1 MKMNPV
7 YKREMR
13 VSSRSVR
20 LAVVLLLFNGS
31 LALVALL
38 NMYSTLAQVRLT
50 AEVQY
55 TSSLDLYLFV
65 AVLEFALLLVI
76 MPAITAGSISG
87 ERERQTLDL
96 MLASRMEPWEIVIG
110 KLAAAFST
118 MGLLIVSS
126 FPILAMVF
134 VYGGVTMRDVGVL
147 LLSYVAAA
155 LFVGSLGLFSSAL
168 CRRTTTATVIA
179 YGILG
184 AVLFGSYGLNQ
195 FVHYMSG
202 MRVDSYLA
210 SIGQGAGQ
218 ASSGGFLYLLL
229 ANPASTFLM
238 VSGRMTG
245 WPEATVNV
253 SSWFG
258 SHGDS
263 LVIRN
268 WVGVSLALQI
278 AAAALL
284 IWASVKVV
292 EKKRGR

>member
-1 MKMNPV
+1 MKTNPV

-20 LAVVLLLFNGS
+20 LAVVLLLFNGI

-55 TSSLDLYLFV
+55 TSFLDLYLFV
-65 AVLEFALLLVI
+65 AVLEFAMLLVI

-96 MLASRMEPWEIVIG
+96 MLASRMEPWEIVMG
-110 KLAAAFST
+110 KLSAAFGT

-134 VYGGVTMRDVGVL
+134 VYGGVTMRDVGL
-147 LLSYVAAA
+147 LLISYVAAA
-155 LFVGSLGLFSSAL
+155 LFVGSLGLFSSSL

-179 YGILG
+179 YSILG
-184 AVLFGSYGLNQ
+184 VVLFGTYGLNQ

-238 VSGRMTG
+238 VIGRMTG
-245 WPEATVNV
+245 RAEAAVNV
-253 SSWFG
+253 AGWFG

-263 LVIRN
+263 LVLQN
-268 WVGVSLALQI
+268 WVAASLTLQF
-278 AAAALL
+278 AAAVLL
-284 IWASVKVV
+284 VWASIKMV
-292 EKKRGR
+292 ERNRGK